1 MVKWKL
7 RIMTRVTHTQCLPC
21 MRFQSVVGVVGLK
34 PIVRLENEK
43 KAKRSLVEVYKEVSK
58 VLCN

>member
-7 RIMTRVTHTQCLPC
+7 RVMTRVTHAQCLPR

-34 PIVRLENEK
+34 PIVRWENEK
-43 KAKRSLVEVYKEVSK
+43 KAERSLVEVYKEVNK
-58 VLCN
+58 VLCH